1 MNERSIN
8 ATATEVLWKGRNVPD
23 GYYGSLE
30 GKTTEEIL
38 AMAGVVAIFLDDS
51 FDGIIVWTGD
61 KEQDDT
67 L

>member
-1 MNERSIN
+1 MNGRNID
-8 ATATEVLWKGRNVPD
+8 AAATEVLWRGRNVPD

-38 AMAGVVAIFLDDS
+38 GMAWTVAAFLDDS
-51 FDGIIVWTGD
+51 PEGIIVWTGD

>member
-1 MNERSIN
+1 M
-8 ATATEVLWKGRNVPD
+8 
-23 GYYGSLE
+23 

-61 KEQDDT
+61 KEQGDMS
-67 L
+67 